1 VTLSSPFPDSNY
13 TVVANWVTPPGFPGA
28 TGYLR
33 TVVISPSTFRITVM
47 DGNGQ
52 PLMQDSSAVSY
63 IAVHNTEPLQG
74 P

>member
-1 VTLSSPFPDSNY
+1 
-13 TVVANWVTPPGFPGA
+13 
-28 TGYLR
+28 
-33 TVVISPSTFRITVM
+33 M